1 MKKLK
6 IVEINDA
13 NYTLIDDEEKTYNLV
28 IDFLDIERLPKE
40 NDIIIINEKLLDKKY
55 EDYCFMYTFGNLD
68 SKYGRNKDI
77 LEEVETL
84 RIIYNDDNK
93 EVMLKRLY
101 G

>member
-68 SKYGRNKDI
+68 SKYGRNKDT

-84 RIIYNDDNK
+84 RIIYKDDNK

>member
-68 SKYGRNKDI
+68 SKYGRNKEI
-77 LEEVETL
+77 LQEAEKM
-84 RIIYNDDNK
+84 RIVYKDDNK
-93 EVMLKRLY
+93 EVLLKRLY

>member
-6 IVEINDA
+6 IVEINDV

-28 IDFLDIERLPKE
+28 IDFLDIQRLPKE

-68 SKYGRNKDI
+68 SKYGRNKDT

>member
-1 MKKLK
+1 
-6 IVEINDA
+6 
-13 NYTLIDDEEKTYNLV
+13 
-28 IDFLDIERLPKE
+28 
-40 NDIIIINEKLLDKKY
+40 
-55 EDYCFMYTFGNLD
+55 MYTFGNLD
-68 SKYGRNKDI
+68 SKYGRNKDT

>member
-6 IVEINDA
+6 IVEINDV

-28 IDFLDIERLPKE
+28 IDFLDIQRLPKE

-68 SKYGRNKDI
+68 SKYGRNKDT

-84 RIIYNDDNK
+84 RIIYKDDNK